1 MRKQDNSFNWG
12 LVVLVI
18 AFVIVLYLLSL
29 GNFNGSYFRS
39 RYDELSESLANAK
52 SRHKKLESLI
62 SKKHNLKKKLRKRFK
77 LTYFFVRF
85 LLVSIWGIA
94 LFGLFKLGWVINLG
108 DAMNY
113 SNVFVLLLITLN
125 FLTFGNLTN
134 MNAFLDSLKVRIE
147 NWVYGKYVSI
157 NVIIEVDN
165 LKLVENKKGIE
176 FIQEEIKNINELP
189 AKE

>member
-157 NVIIEVDN
+157 NEIIEVDN